1 MDTPGTAYCT
11 CTGCPP
17 DVRKILFHVW
27 QLETWA
33 REQVFEPCADDPA
46 ECCGCGDA
54 ITQEDLL
61 CDECRQRGGISSTD
75 TRRPQ
80 HPRPPPHHDVPRSTA
95 PGLSAGP
102 FRPAADPPGPV
113 ARAGRLRE
121 GQ

>member
-1 MDTPGTAYCT
+1 MDTPGTGYCT

-75 TRRPQ
+75 TRRITTFLEAQPPDSALAHFAQ
-80 HPRPPPHHDVPRSTA
+80 LLTRP
-95 PGLSAGP
+95 
-102 FRPAADPPGPV
+102 
-113 ARAGRLRE
+113 